1 MECVAHLHSTA
12 CTGLPALSVQP
23 RTGIVV
29 YRGEQ
34 NVYRGEQKAYH
45 VDEPPPKRLQRQ
57 QAAATPV
64 ATEWAA
70 GLRRTKSSLNRAP
83 TEKVKDES
91 DAVSLEAAPFACGV
105 HAHSDYSVNLLAYA
119 VNSYGLQ
126 SESQE

>member
-1 MECVAHLHSTA
+1 MVLDLVQRS
-12 CTGLPALSVQP
+12 LALELVQ
-23 RTGIVV
+23 
-29 YRGEQ
+29 
-34 NVYRGEQKAYH
+34 
-45 VDEPPPKRLQRQ
+45 
-57 QAAATPV
+57 
-64 ATEWAA
+64 
-70 GLRRTKSSLNRAP
+70 RAP